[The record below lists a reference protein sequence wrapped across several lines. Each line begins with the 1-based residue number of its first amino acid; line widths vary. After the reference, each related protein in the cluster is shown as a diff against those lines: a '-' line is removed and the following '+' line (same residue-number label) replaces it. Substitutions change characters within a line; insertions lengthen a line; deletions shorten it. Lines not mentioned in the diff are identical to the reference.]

1 MKIKQLTNQEFKDF
15 TNNFDN
21 KSIYQTPEYGFVM
34 NHENFDTVF
43 LGLCNDENKILATSL
58 ILIQNKDNFKYAY
71 APKGFLIDYNNTE
84 LLKTFTLQIKKYLN
98 KLGICAIKIC
108 PPITKSIY
116 SNDKIIYQNENYD
129 NIFNSLKKLGYKHLG
144 YNNYFESLK
153 PRYEAILDINKSY
166 YTLFKNIKKNVRTK
180 IRSAEKIGIR
190 IYKGDINDLDY
201 LYIHTKNKY
210 PRELEYFKNCYKYFS
225 KEDNIEFYFA
235 KLDTVK
241 FLKLCNKNF
250 TNQEELCNK
259 LNKELENNKTILK
272 EKMENDI
279 LLDKYKSDLIYATRL
294 LSKYPDGVVV
304 SSALIVKNNK
314 EINLLMDGYD
324 TKYKKLNAK
333 HLLIWKLIQKY
344 SELKYEKFNF
354 GGIINPNIND
364 TKYSGLNEF
373 KLSFNSNSYEYIGD
387 FELVTNKPLYF
398 IYKNHLN
405 FKKK

>member
-43 LGLCNDENKILATSL
+43 LGLCDENKILAASL

-294 LSKYPDGVVV
+294 LSKYPDGIVV